1 MYVELY
7 VKMKQLLHFTIL
19 LVWRVFM
26 ATCDASMWSLF
37 QWQTHNN
44 SQCTGTF
51 SSVNISQTVV
61 STFLECV
68 GLCAT
73 SDVCSDVFYDDRGA
87 LCTLAND
94 VQGCVPRN
102 IRRISKVSQ

>member
-1 MYVELY
+1 MTRH
-7 VKMKQLLHFTIL
+7 LHFAVL
-19 LVWRVFM
+19 LIWRVSTA
-26 ATCDASMWSLF
+26 ATDASMWSLF

-51 SSVNISQTVV
+51 SSVNISRTVV

-73 SDVCSDVFYDDRGA
+73 SDVCSDVFYDDRAA

-102 IRRISKVSQ
+102 IRRISKVSNQ